1 MVTKNYI
8 KDFIPPLKV
17 TDTGVRA
24 LQWMKSF
31 HLDHLPVVEGVKYK
45 GILKDADVEKASNLN
60 VTLAEMDLPYNRIFI
75 NENQY
80 IFDALEF
87 ITKYGLSIVPVLNNE
102 GNYVGLLTLVDVI
115 DCFAQTK
122 SVKTPGGIV
131 ILKIKEKDY
140 SLSEIS
146 RIVEA
151 NDGVILSSSLE
162 QTADPAE
169 FELTLKINKLDLSR
183 ILASFFRLNFQVI
196 ASYHNSEL
204 TNDMEDRY
212 NAFMTY
218 LNV

>member
-1 MVTKNYI
+1 MITKNYI
-8 KDFIPPLKV
+8 KDFIPPLKI

-24 LQWMKSF
+24 MQWMKSF

-45 GILKDADVEKASNLN
+45 GILRDSDLQKVSDLN
-60 VTLAEMDLPYNRIFI
+60 ATLAELNLPYTRIFI

-87 ITKYGLSIVPVLNNE
+87 ITKYGISIVPVLNNE

-115 DCFAQTK
+115 DCFAKTK
-122 SVKTPGGIV
+122 SVKSPGGII

-151 NDGVILSSSLE
+151 NEGLILSSSLE
-162 QTADPAE
+162 ETADPAE

-183 ILASFFRLNFQVI
+183 ILASFFRLNFQVV
-196 ASYHNSEL
+196 ASYHNSEF